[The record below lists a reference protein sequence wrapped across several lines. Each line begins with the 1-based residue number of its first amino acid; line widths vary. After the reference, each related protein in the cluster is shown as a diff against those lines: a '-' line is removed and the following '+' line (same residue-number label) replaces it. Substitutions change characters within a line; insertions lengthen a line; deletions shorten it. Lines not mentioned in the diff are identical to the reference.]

1 MLCEKCHKREA
12 VVKFTQVI
20 GNEKNTLNLCKSCA
34 EKQGL
39 SNPLIDISKV
49 FGKIIIAILGEHIAS
64 QTEEDV
70 SEIEEENGCDRCG
83 LLWSDFKKTG
93 RLGCPQCY
101 ETYMDQLK
109 VLIRR
114 LHGSNKHIGKQIK
127 KEKNETRDS
136 LESLK
141 RKLKKAVEKEEYEMA
156 AEIRD
161 RIREM
166 KRASQ
171 K

>member
-1 MLCEKCHKREA
+1 MLCEKCHQREA

-49 FGKIIIAILGEHIAS
+49 FGKIIIAILGENIAS
-64 QTEEDV
+64 ETDENV
-70 SEIEEENGCDRCG
+70 KEIEEGPGCDRCG

-93 RLGCPQCY
+93 RLGCPYCY
-101 ETYMDQLK
+101 EAFMDQLK

-127 KEKNETRDS
+127 KGKSESRDS
-136 LESLK
+136 MDSLK
-141 RKLKKAVEKEEYEMA
+141 RKLKKAVENEEYEMA

-161 RIREM
+161 HIRERERSSD
-166 KRASQ
+166 K
-171 K
+171 